1 MRVGEVDTACRQRI
15 NVRCSDLRMSS
26 KATDPVIQII
36 DGDEQDIQ
44 TFRLIALRLRR
55 VSVRC
60 RRAKQQNGH
69 GDYLCFHRDF
79 ESGLSALLSFGSAR
93 SSTFAYP
100 LSGQEMS
107 FYRS

>member
-1 MRVGEVDTACRQRI
+1 MGICKDHSFGRQLTHVRRSGLRVALKR
-15 NVRCSDLRMSS
+15 VR
-26 KATDPVIQII
+26 PVIQII